1 MRRNPVIG
9 SPAIFG
15 KPIMK
20 KYVLR
25 RLIISIPVLFLVSG
39 MIFSL
44 IHLIPGD
51 PIDYLFA
58 DETLTP
64 EIRDQYERDL
74 GLDRPLVIQY
84 ATWLGKVF
92 RGDLGMSIQMGRPI
106 LDLIW
111 ERVPATLLLALAAI
125 LVSVLIAIP
134 VGIIAAVK
142 RHTSYD
148 YLFMTSALVGISIPH
163 FWLGILLILFFSVFL
178 DVLPSSGY
186 RPLLSDPMGSLEHL
200 VLPSITLGTGMAAI
214 VARMTRSEMLE
225 EIGKEYVR
233 TARAKGMPEGRV
245 IFRHILKNAL
255 VPTITI
261 LGIQFGRL
269 MGGMVVVEHVFAWPG
284 LGSLVVDAVY
294 SRDYP
299 MVQALVLTFAVIAVS
314 VNMAVDILYKYVNP
328 RITLE

>member
-1 MRRNPVIG
+1 MP
-9 SPAIFG
+9 
-15 KPIMK
+15 
-20 KYVLR
+20 KYILK
-25 RLIISIPVLFLVSG
+25 RLVSSVPVLLLVSG
-39 MIFSL
+39 IVFSL
-44 IHLIPGD
+44 IHLIPGG

-64 EIRDQYERDL
+64 EIRAQYERDL
-74 GLDRPLVIQY
+74 GLDRSLLIQY
-84 ATWLGKVF
+84 ATWLGRVL

-111 ERVPATLLLALAAI
+111 ERVPATLLLAVAAI
-125 LVSVLIAIP
+125 LVCVLIAIP
-134 VGIIAAVK
+134 AGVIAAIK

-148 YLFMTSALVGISIPH
+148 YLVMTSAILGISIPH

-186 RPLLSDPMGSLEHL
+186 RALFSDPVGSLEHL
-200 VLPSITLGTGMAAI
+200 ILPAITLGTGMAAI

-225 EIGKEYVR
+225 EMGQEYVR
-233 TARAKGMPEGRV
+233 TARAKGMPERRV
-245 IFRHILKNAL
+245 IFRHILKNAM

-299 MVQALVLTFAVIAVS
+299 MVQGLVLTFAVIAVS
-314 VNMAVDILYKYVNP
+314 INMTVDVLYRYVNP

>member
-1 MRRNPVIG
+1 
-9 SPAIFG
+9 
-15 KPIMK
+15 MK

-25 RLIISIPVLFLVSG
+25 RLLNSVSV
-39 MIFSL
+39 MVFSL

-58 DETLTP
+58 DEILTP
-64 EIRDQYERDL
+64 EIRAQYQRDL
-74 GLDRPLVIQY
+74 GLDQPLLVQY
-84 ATWLGKVF
+84 GNWLGRVL
-92 RGDLGMSIQMGRPI
+92 RGDLGMSLQMGRPI
-106 LDLIW
+106 LNLIG
-111 ERVPATLLLALAAI
+111 ERVPATLLLALAAT
-125 LVSVLIAIP
+125 LVAVVIAIP
-134 VGIIAAVK
+134 AGIIAAIK

-148 YLFMTSALVGISIPH
+148 YLFMSSALFGISIPH

-178 DVLPSSGY
+178 DLLPSSGY
-186 RPLLSDPMGSLEHL
+186 RPLWSDPMGSLEHL
-200 VLPSITLGTGMAAI
+200 ILPAITLGTSMAAI

-233 TARAKGMPEGRV
+233 TARAKGMPERRV

-255 VPTITI
+255 VPTLTI

-269 MGGMVVVEHVFAWPG
+269 MGGMVVVEYVFAWPG

-299 MVQALVLTFAVIAVS
+299 MVQALVLTFAVIAVTI
-314 VNMAVDILYKYVNP
+314 NMGVDILYRYVNP
-328 RITLE
+328 RIRLE

>member
-1 MRRNPVIG
+1 
-9 SPAIFG
+9 
-15 KPIMK
+15 MK
-20 KYVLR
+20 RYVLK
-25 RLIISIPVLFLVSG
+25 RLLISVPVLLLVSV
-39 MIFSL
+39 MVFSL

-64 EIRDQYERDL
+64 EIRAQYQRDL
-74 GLDRPLVIQY
+74 GLDQPLLVQY
-84 ATWLGKVF
+84 GSWLGRVL
-92 RGDLGMSIQMGRPI
+92 RGDLGMSLQMGRPI
-106 LDLIW
+106 LNLIG
-111 ERVPATLLLALAAI
+111 ERVPATLLLALAAT
-125 LVSVLIAIP
+125 LVAVVIAIP
-134 VGIIAAVK
+134 AGIIAAIK

-148 YLFMTSALVGISIPH
+148 YLFMSSALFGISIPH

-178 DVLPSSGY
+178 DLLPSSGY
-186 RPLLSDPMGSLEHL
+186 RPLWSDPMGSLEHL
-200 VLPSITLGTGMAAI
+200 LLPSITLGTSMAAI

-233 TARAKGMPEGRV
+233 TARAKGMPERRV

-255 VPTITI
+255 VPTLTI

-269 MGGMVVVEHVFAWPG
+269 MGGMVVVEYVFAWPG

-299 MVQALVLTFAVIAVS
+299 MVQALVLTFAMIAVTI
-314 VNMAVDILYKYVNP
+314 NMGVDILYRYVNP
-328 RITLE
+328 RIALE

>member
-1 MRRNPVIG
+1 MQ
-9 SPAIFG
+9 
-15 KPIMK
+15 
-20 KYVLR
+20 KYILR
-25 RLIISIPVLFLVSG
+25 RLVISVPVLLLVSG
-39 MIFSL
+39 IVFSL

-64 EIRDQYERDL
+64 EIRARYEREL
-74 GLDRPLVIQY
+74 GLDQPLLIQY
-84 ATWLGKVF
+84 GTWLGNVL

-106 LDLIW
+106 LGLIG
-111 ERVPATLLLALAAI
+111 ERVPATLLLALAAT
-125 LVSVLIAIP
+125 LVAVVIAIP
-134 VGIIAAVK
+134 AGIIAAIK

-148 YLFMTSALVGISIPH
+148 YLFMTSALFGISIPH
-163 FWLGILLILFFSVFL
+163 FWLGILLILLFSVFL

-186 RPLLSDPMGSLEHL
+186 RALLSDPLGSLLHL
-200 VLPSITLGTGMAAI
+200 FLPAITLGTGMAAI
-214 VARMTRSEMLE
+214 VARMTRAEMLE

-233 TARAKGMPEGRV
+233 TARAKGMPEHRV

-255 VPTITI
+255 LPTITI

-299 MVQALVLTFAVIAVS
+299 MVQALVLTFAAIAVS
-314 VNMAVDILYKYVNP
+314 VNMGVDILYKYVNP

>member
-1 MRRNPVIG
+1 LLNSV
-9 SPAIFG
+9 
-15 KPIMK
+15 
-20 KYVLR
+20 
-25 RLIISIPVLFLVSG
+25 PVLLLVSV
-39 MIFSL
+39 MVFSL

-64 EIRDQYERDL
+64 EIRAQYQRDL
-74 GLDRPLVIQY
+74 GLDQPLLVQY
-84 ATWLGKVF
+84 GNWLGRVL
-92 RGDLGMSIQMGRPI
+92 RGDLGMSLQMGRPI
-106 LDLIW
+106 LNLIG
-111 ERVPATLLLALAAI
+111 ERVPATLLLALAAT
-125 LVSVLIAIP
+125 LVAVVIAIP
-134 VGIIAAVK
+134 AGIIAAIK

-148 YLFMTSALVGISIPH
+148 YLFMSSALFGISIPH

-178 DVLPSSGY
+178 DLLPSSGY
-186 RPLLSDPMGSLEHL
+186 RPLWSDPMGSLEHL
-200 VLPSITLGTGMAAI
+200 ILPAITLGTSMAAI

-233 TARAKGMPEGRV
+233 TARAKGMPERRV

-255 VPTITI
+255 VPTLTI

-269 MGGMVVVEHVFAWPG
+269 MGGMVVVEYVFAWPG

-299 MVQALVLTFAVIAVS
+299 MVQALVLTFAVIAVTI
-314 VNMAVDILYKYVNP
+314 NMGVDILYRYVNP
-328 RITLE
+328 RIRLE

>member
-1 MRRNPVIG
+1 
-9 SPAIFG
+9 
-15 KPIMK
+15 MK

-25 RLIISIPVLFLVSG
+25 RLVISVLVLLLVSV
-39 MIFSL
+39 MVFSL

-64 EIRDQYERDL
+64 EIRAQYQRDL
-74 GLDRPLVIQY
+74 GLDQPLLVQY
-84 ATWLGKVF
+84 GSWMGRVV
-92 RGDLGMSIQMGRPI
+92 RGDLGMSLQMGRPI
-106 LDLIW
+106 LNLIA
-111 ERVPATLLLALAAI
+111 ERVPATLLLALAAT
-125 LVSVLIAIP
+125 LVAVVIAIP
-134 VGIIAAVK
+134 AGIIAAIK

-148 YLFMTSALVGISIPH
+148 YLFMSSALFGLSIPH

-178 DVLPSSGY
+178 DLLPSSGY
-186 RPLLSDPMGSLEHL
+186 RPLWSDPIGSLEHL
-200 VLPSITLGTGMAAI
+200 ILPAITLGTSMAAV

-233 TARAKGMPEGRV
+233 TARAKGMPERRV
-245 IFRHILKNAL
+245 IFRHVLKNAL
-255 VPTITI
+255 VPTLTI

-269 MGGMVVVEHVFAWPG
+269 MGGMVVVEYVFAWPG

-299 MVQALVLTFAVIAVS
+299 MVQALVLTFAVFAVTI
-314 VNMAVDILYKYVNP
+314 NMGVDILYRYVNP

>member
-1 MRRNPVIG
+1 
-9 SPAIFG
+9 
-15 KPIMK
+15 MK

-25 RLIISIPVLFLVSG
+25 RLLNSVPVLLLVSV
-39 MIFSL
+39 MVFSL

-64 EIRDQYERDL
+64 EIRAQYQRDL
-74 GLDRPLVIQY
+74 GLDQPLLVQY
-84 ATWLGKVF
+84 GNWLGRGL
-92 RGDLGMSIQMGRPI
+92 RGDLGMSLQMGRPI
-106 LDLIW
+106 LNLIG
-111 ERVPATLLLALAAI
+111 ERVPATLLLALAAT
-125 LVSVLIAIP
+125 LVAVVIAIP
-134 VGIIAAVK
+134 AGIIAAIK

-148 YLFMTSALVGISIPH
+148 YLFMSSALFGISIPH

-178 DVLPSSGY
+178 DLLPSSGY
-186 RPLLSDPMGSLEHL
+186 RPLWSDPMGSLEHL
-200 VLPSITLGTGMAAI
+200 ILPAITLGTSMAAI

-233 TARAKGMPEGRV
+233 TARAKGMPERRV

-255 VPTITI
+255 VPTLTI

-269 MGGMVVVEHVFAWPG
+269 MGGMVVVEYVFAWPG

-299 MVQALVLTFAVIAVS
+299 MVQALVLTFAVIAVTI
-314 VNMAVDILYKYVNP
+314 NMGVDILYRYVNP
-328 RITLE
+328 RIRLE

>member
-1 MRRNPVIG
+1 MV
-9 SPAIFG
+9 
-15 KPIMK
+15 
-20 KYVLR
+20 
-25 RLIISIPVLFLVSG
+25 
-39 MIFSL
+39 FSL

-64 EIRDQYERDL
+64 EVRAQYQRDL
-74 GLDRPLVIQY
+74 GLDQPLLVQY
-84 ATWLGKVF
+84 GNWLGRVL
-92 RGDLGMSIQMGRPI
+92 RGDLGMSLQMGRPI
-106 LDLIW
+106 LNLIG
-111 ERVPATLLLALAAI
+111 ERVPATLLLALAAT
-125 LVSVLIAIP
+125 LVAVVIAIP
-134 VGIIAAVK
+134 AGIIAAIK

-148 YLFMTSALVGISIPH
+148 YLFMSSALFGISIPH

-178 DVLPSSGY
+178 DLLPSSGY
-186 RPLLSDPMGSLEHL
+186 RPLWSDPMGSLEHL
-200 VLPSITLGTGMAAI
+200 ILPAITLGTSMAAI

-233 TARAKGMPEGRV
+233 TARAKGMPERRV

-255 VPTITI
+255 VPTLTI

-269 MGGMVVVEHVFAWPG
+269 MGGMVVVEYVFAWPG

-299 MVQALVLTFAVIAVS
+299 MVQALVLTFAVIAVTI
-314 VNMAVDILYKYVNP
+314 NMGVDILYRYVNP
-328 RITLE
+328 RIRLE

>member
-1 MRRNPVIG
+1 MP
-9 SPAIFG
+9 
-15 KPIMK
+15 

-25 RLIISIPVLFLVSG
+25 RLVISVPVLLLVSG
-39 MIFSL
+39 IVFSL

-64 EIRDQYERDL
+64 EIRAHYEREL
-74 GLDRPLVIQY
+74 GLDQPLLIQY
-84 ATWLGKVF
+84 GTWLGKVL
-92 RGDLGMSIQMGRPI
+92 RGDLGMSIQMDRPI
-106 LDLIW
+106 LGLIG
-111 ERVPATLLLALAAI
+111 ERVPATLLLALAAT
-125 LVSVLIAIP
+125 LVAVVVAIP
-134 VGIIAAVK
+134 AGIMAAIK
-142 RHTSYD
+142 RHTSCD
-148 YLFMTSALVGISIPH
+148 YLFMTSALFGISIPH
-163 FWLGILLILFFSVFL
+163 FWLGILLILLFSVFL

-186 RPLLSDPMGSLEHL
+186 RSLLSDPLGSLEHL
-200 VLPSITLGTGMAAI
+200 FLPAITLGTGIAAI
-214 VARMTRSEMLE
+214 VARMTRTEMLE

-233 TARAKGMPEGRV
+233 TARAKGMPERRV
-245 IFRHILKNAL
+245 IFRHVFKNAL
-255 VPTITI
+255 LPTITI

-299 MVQALVLTFAVIAVS
+299 MVQALVLTFAAIAVS
-314 VNMAVDILYKYVNP
+314 INIGVDILYKYVNP

>member
-1 MRRNPVIG
+1 
-9 SPAIFG
+9 
-15 KPIMK
+15 MK

-25 RLIISIPVLFLVSG
+25 RLLNSVPVLLLVSV
-39 MIFSL
+39 MVFSL

-64 EIRDQYERDL
+64 EIRAQYQRDL
-74 GLDRPLVIQY
+74 GLDQPLLVQY
-84 ATWLGKVF
+84 GNWLGRVL
-92 RGDLGMSIQMGRPI
+92 RGDLGMSLQMGRPI
-106 LDLIW
+106 LNLIG
-111 ERVPATLLLALAAI
+111 ERVPATLLLALAAT
-125 LVSVLIAIP
+125 LVAVVIAIP
-134 VGIIAAVK
+134 AGIIAAIK

-148 YLFMTSALVGISIPH
+148 YLFMSSALFGISIPH

-178 DVLPSSGY
+178 DLLPSSGY
-186 RPLLSDPMGSLEHL
+186 RPLWSDPMGSLEHL
-200 VLPSITLGTGMAAI
+200 ILPAITLGTSMAAI

-233 TARAKGMPEGRV
+233 TARAKGMPERRV

-255 VPTITI
+255 VPTLTI

-269 MGGMVVVEHVFAWPG
+269 MGGMVVVEYVFAWPG

-299 MVQALVLTFAVIAVS
+299 MVQALVLTFAVIAVTI
-314 VNMAVDILYKYVNP
+314 NMGVDILYRYVNP
-328 RITLE
+328 RIRLE

>member
-1 MRRNPVIG
+1 
-9 SPAIFG
+9 
-15 KPIMK
+15 MK

-25 RLIISIPVLFLVSG
+25 RLLNSVPVLLLVSV
-39 MIFSL
+39 MVFSL

-64 EIRDQYERDL
+64 EIRAQYQRDL
-74 GLDRPLVIQY
+74 GLDQPLLVQY
-84 ATWLGKVF
+84 GNWLGRVL
-92 RGDLGMSIQMGRPI
+92 RGDLGMSLQMGRPI
-106 LDLIW
+106 LNLIG
-111 ERVPATLLLALAAI
+111 ERVPATLLLALAAT
-125 LVSVLIAIP
+125 LVAVVIAIP
-134 VGIIAAVK
+134 AGIIAAIK

-148 YLFMTSALVGISIPH
+148 YLFMSSALFGISIPH

-178 DVLPSSGY
+178 DLLPSSGY
-186 RPLLSDPMGSLEHL
+186 RPLWSDPMGSLEHL
-200 VLPSITLGTGMAAI
+200 ILPAITLGTSMAAI
-214 VARMTRSEMLE
+214 VALMTRSEMLE

-233 TARAKGMPEGRV
+233 TARAKGMPERRV

-255 VPTITI
+255 VPTLTI

-269 MGGMVVVEHVFAWPG
+269 MGGMVVVEYVFAWPG

-299 MVQALVLTFAVIAVS
+299 MVQALVLTFAVIAVTI
-314 VNMAVDILYKYVNP
+314 NMGVDILYRYVNP
-328 RITLE
+328 RIRLE

>member
-1 MRRNPVIG
+1 MSR
-9 SPAIFG
+9 
-15 KPIMK
+15 
-20 KYVLR
+20 YVLK
-25 RLIISIPVLFLVSG
+25 RLVLSVPVLLLVSG
-39 MIFSL
+39 IVFSL
-44 IHLIPGD
+44 IHLIPGG

-64 EIRDQYERDL
+64 EIRAQYERDL
-74 GLDRPLVIQY
+74 GLDRPLLIQY
-84 ATWLGKVF
+84 ATWLGRVL
-92 RGDLGMSIQMGRPI
+92 RGDLGNSIQMGRPI

-111 ERVPATLLLALAAI
+111 ERVPATLLLAVAAI
-125 LVSVLIAIP
+125 SVCVLIAIP
-134 VGIIAAVK
+134 AGVIAAIK

-148 YLFMTSALVGISIPH
+148 YLLMTSAIFGISIPH

-186 RPLLSDPMGSLEHL
+186 RALFSDPLGSLEHL
-200 VLPSITLGTGMAAI
+200 ILPSITLGTGMAAI

-225 EIGKEYVR
+225 EMGQEYVR
-233 TARAKGMPEGRV
+233 TARAKGMPERRV
-245 IFRHILKNAL
+245 IFRHILKNAM

-299 MVQALVLTFAVIAVS
+299 MVQGLVLTFAVIAVS
-314 VNMAVDILYKYVNP
+314 INMTVDVLYRYVNP